1 MRDWILSNGFS
12 VEKDLIEIENSIK
25 NKVKEARKSAWKNY
39 QKPIIKL
46 REELNVFLKMG
57 QNQICFIGQL

>member
-1 MRDWILSNGFS
+1 MGKENDCNKKMREWILSNGFS

-39 QKPIIKL
+39 QKPIIEL
-46 REELNVFLKMG
+46 RKNLTYF
-57 QNQICFIGQL
+57 